1 MKLIV
6 NADDFGLTSG
16 VTYGIYDAMCRGVVT
31 STTMMVN
38 TSATLLAAQLAKR
51 EPALAVGL
59 HVNISLGGPL
69 TRCPSLLKDGMFQ
82 KPAVLGSD
90 EGYDVG
96 ELDEELEAQYQR
108 FVTLIGRE
116 PTHIDSHLYAHQKFS
131 KVRDSLLRLAENH
144 GVPVRQFACGMYP
157 PIYFEGNFKVLPG
170 EGRDGLMQKFTSLVG
185 ALPKKAIAELMVH
198 PAFADEVLLQSSSY
212 NLQRV
217 QEHSVL
223 TDPYAAQFL
232 RAQGI
237 ELVSFKECKG

>member
-51 EPALAVGL
+51 DDG
-59 HVNISLGGPL
+59 NISWGGPL
-69 TRCPSLLKDGMFQ
+69 TSCPSLLKNGMFQ

-96 ELDEELEAQYQR
+96 ELDEELEAQYQC
-108 FVTLIGRE
+108 FVTLVGRG

-144 GVPVRQFACGMYP
+144 RGGGGGGIGGGSCPRRYTLK
-157 PIYFEGNFKVLPG
+157 E
-170 EGRDGLMQKFTSLVG
+170 TSRCCPAKG
-185 ALPKKAIAELMVH
+185 AM
-198 PAFADEVLLQSSSY
+198 D
-212 NLQRV
+212 
-217 QEHSVL
+217 
-223 TDPYAAQFL
+223 
-232 RAQGI
+232 
-237 ELVSFKECKG
+237 

>member
-69 TRCPSLLKDGMFQ
+69 TSCPSLLKNGMFQ

-96 ELDEELEAQYQR
+96 ELDEELEAQYQC
-108 FVTLIGRE
+108 FVTLVGRG

-157 PIYFEGNFKVLPG
+157 PIYFEGNFKCCPA
-170 EGRDGLMQKFTSLVG
+170 KG
-185 ALPKKAIAELMVH
+185 AM
-198 PAFADEVLLQSSSY
+198 D
-212 NLQRV
+212 
-217 QEHSVL
+217 
-223 TDPYAAQFL
+223 
-232 RAQGI
+232 
-237 ELVSFKECKG
+237 